1 MFLKKYGVTQHRDR
15 DRINKYFSPFFHI
28 TLFARLLYLLSLS
41 SSFMPAAASRIFAR
55 SS

>member
-1 MFLKKYGVTQHRDR
+1 MFLKQYGVTQHWDR
-15 DRINKYFSPFFHI
+15 DRINKYFSSFHI

-41 SSFMPAAASRIFAR
+41 SSFMPAAASGIFAR